1 MKISMKNPAVRRSFE
16 RWCQGLGPEYSFK
29 KSVIIRG
36 IGIRVEQRKGD
47 PIFGRFGGG
56 WDFELGIQASDTTVM
71 AHYGIG
77 SIVVT
82 NYRKL
87 ARKYPETYTHEG
99 RKPRE
104 EKP

>member
-1 MKISMKNPAVRRSFE
+1 MEAVTPQE
-16 RWCQGLGPEYSFK
+16 ALGLIAGPEYVLK

-36 IGIRVEQRKGD
+36 VKIGIEQRKGD
-47 PIFGRFGGG
+47 PVFGRFGGG
-56 WDFELGIQASDTTVM
+56 WNFQLGIQASDTTAM
-71 AHYGIG
+71 IHYGIG

-87 ARKYPETYTHEG
+87 ARKYPESYTHDG